1 MAKAMFSETDK
12 VNIGW
17 FWKNYI
23 KEKAR
28 WLLLILCMIIIQGLV
43 YQQFLVYTER
53 GLRVIFENGKFLDLV
68 KICGFVIL
76 AFGMRAV
83 ISYLVPVLSVRLT
96 SEAVL
101 KLRSHLINKVVHL
114 SQVYFDKNNSS
125 ELILRMVSQVDGISQ
140 FVGHTTVNAIRDT
153 VTIIIVSGYLLY
165 KSTILFLATLI
176 VLPIIFLILKAVS
189 ETIKRIQRTA
199 ENIFGEYI
207 SNIEEMA
214 SGIRTIKMSNQEGAE
229 IKRMYTASLGIKNL
243 SISLQKAQAL
253 VLPAIDLSSA
263 FVFVLVIGGGGYMV
277 LSDDFA
283 LDGAAIIT
291 FILGLVIIFDPARG
305 LSQFF
310 ARLQASL
317 VLLESI
323 KFLLNSKDEKSEDER
338 RPHFKADK
346 VDISF
351 NNISFSYLEGAKVF
365 DNISMEFKSGQKT
378 AIVGSTGS
386 GKTTILSLISR
397 LYEVSDGSITF
408 NGQDGRKF
416 SRSSIRSN
424 FSVVAQDIVIFNS
437 SIRDNIRYANP
448 KASESDIKKAAML
461 ARIDRLML
469 ERGNVPVGPKGSQ
482 LSGGQ
487 KQRIAIARAFLRP
500 APVLILDEATS
511 ALDSITEKHVN
522 EAFYELQKGKTTIVV
537 THKFSSVLD
546 ADKIYV
552 LESGKLVEQGTHA
565 EFMNRDSL
573 YKSMLDA
580 QMHENC

>member
-165 KSTILFLATLI
+165 KSTILFLAALI

>member
-165 KSTILFLATLI
+165 KSTILFLAALI

-580 QMHENC
+580 QMHENY

>member
-140 FVGHTTVNAIRDT
+140 FVGHTAVNAIRDT

-165 KSTILFLATLI
+165 KSTILFLAALI

-469 ERGNVPVGPKGSQ
+469 ERGDVPVGPKGSQ

>member
-165 KSTILFLATLI
+165 KSTILFLAALI

-351 NNISFSYLEGAKVF
+351 NDISFSYLEGAKIF

-397 LYEVSDGSITF
+397 LYEVSDGSIKF

-448 KASESDIKKAAML
+448 KASENDIKKAAML

-552 LESGKLVEQGTHA
+552 LESGKLVEEGTHA

-573 YKSMLDA
+573 YKSMLEA

>member
-68 KICGFVIL
+68 RICGFVIL

-165 KSTILFLATLI
+165 KSTILFLAALI

-573 YKSMLDA
+573 YKSMLEA
-580 QMHENC
+580 QMHEKC

>member
-43 YQQFLVYTER
+43 YQQFLVFTER

-165 KSTILFLATLI
+165 KSTILFLAALI

-351 NNISFSYLEGAKVF
+351 NDISFSYLEGAKIF